1 MQPFG
6 PHAPTGRRG
15 IVAYKRASK
24 FKVLTSRETF
34 ITMESLLSGTASW
47 QDWAFFVGMEVL
59 FVCFWLIF
67 LGFGLMLLPNSHG
80 FSLFFPAVSGLWLFN
95 VFQVQWQDLNR
106 ARRKL
111 AKSK

>member
-1 MQPFG
+1 
-6 PHAPTGRRG
+6 
-15 IVAYKRASK
+15 
-24 FKVLTSRETF
+24 
-34 ITMESLLSGTASW
+34 MESLLSGTASW